1 MLNTFFSS
9 GAIGAL
15 RFSPF
20 GGIFCMVPNYKSTE
34 DYKKAVVELTESERK
49 VIDGLGL
56 AKKTN

>member
-1 MLNTFFSS
+1 
-9 GAIGAL
+9 
-15 RFSPF
+15 
-20 GGIFCMVPNYKSTE
+20 MVPNYKSTE